1 MSPTT
6 DRSHAN
12 LPGAVACAWPLH
24 GRAAELDRVLTG
36 LTHARSRGAAVEG
49 APGQGVSRLLGE
61 VDRRIA
67 DSGRHSTHLVV
78 TPGRGLAALEALT
91 GPAADDRAAEAALAR
106 AELDVLIVDDA
117 HLLNGEAAEVLR
129 RTAAAGTCRL
139 VLGTHPHPAAAAP
152 LEWLRDSATVVGCD
166 LRSLDQPTMAALL
179 YEVLGEPVSWDT
191 GATLGQVSGGN
202 PGALVDLVRT
212 SLVEGTLIHRNRM
225 WRLEG
230 PPRLSDRFCHRVDV
244 ALDRLGGSA
253 LEALDLLVL
262 AGRLPLASWSNTVDP
277 GTPDRLE
284 HEDLVAIGR
293 KPRMGGD
300 PLTTP
305 LVVTVADPIVAA
317 ARRQTIGPTRAAR
330 LAERLLT
337 LPDTDPA
344 QRARWL
350 LLTGEEPSAEEWTA
364 AATAA
369 FFGGDLE
376 LAATLARSAADGDVR
391 ARNLLGDVLIE
402 QGQPGEAAKVHGQ
415 VLDDPS
421 VTPELWGLS
430 AMARSS
436 LLLWHLGRPADA
448 VDLAARVAD
457 LAADGPLAHETAAF
471 HAAQLLFAGRAGE
484 AVDIAE
490 PLIATARGRGLAEAC
505 MVAGAALTVTGA
517 CERGAEVAALGVA
530 TRDGLGDQLFLAGP
544 DLHHVTRAFA
554 LVEGGRIPAAAEV
567 AAAGRA
573 TATAGGTVANSSWLA
588 LVSARVALAA
598 GQIPEAE
605 LRARTAATGFA
616 EWDLPGPLRLALA
629 AELLGAAWRND
640 REQAAALD
648 HTLLG
653 FGDPGLGFLEP
664 DVVRA
669 RAWAQAAAGDLATAG
684 DLLDRAATLAADT
697 GQWTLRSS
705 ALHDRVRL
713 GDAAAVVGALQE
725 LVGRVDG
732 RLTAIRARHAAALAG
747 DDPDELLTVSSAFA
761 HFGAALLAAEA
772 ATQAAAAWRRA
783 GRRHRSE
790 EARRI
795 AAELRR
801 RCPEASTP
809 ALRALLLADLS
820 PREREVCTLAETDR
834 TSREIAGQLGIS
846 VRTVD
851 NLLHRAY
858 AKLRVDNRHGLR
870 DALG

>member
-1 MSPTT
+1 
-6 DRSHAN
+6 
-12 LPGAVACAWPLH
+12 
-24 GRAAELDRVLTG
+24 
-36 LTHARSRGAAVEG
+36 
-49 APGQGVSRLLGE
+49 
-61 VDRRIA
+61 
-67 DSGRHSTHLVV
+67 
-78 TPGRGLAALEALT
+78 
-91 GPAADDRAAEAALAR
+91 
-106 AELDVLIVDDA
+106 
-117 HLLNGEAAEVLR
+117 
-129 RTAAAGTCRL
+129 
-139 VLGTHPHPAAAAP
+139 
-152 LEWLRDSATVVGCD
+152 
-166 LRSLDQPTMAALL
+166 
-179 YEVLGEPVSWDT
+179 
-191 GATLGQVSGGN
+191 
-202 PGALVDLVRT
+202 
-212 SLVEGTLIHRNRM
+212 
-225 WRLEG
+225 
-230 PPRLSDRFCHRVDV
+230 
-244 ALDRLGGSA
+244 
-253 LEALDLLVL
+253 
-262 AGRLPLASWSNTVDP
+262 
-277 GTPDRLE
+277 
-284 HEDLVAIGR
+284 
-293 KPRMGGD
+293 
-300 PLTTP
+300 
-305 LVVTVADPIVAA
+305 
-317 ARRQTIGPTRAAR
+317 
-330 LAERLLT
+330 
-337 LPDTDPA
+337 
-344 QRARWL
+344 
-350 LLTGEEPSAEEWTA
+350 
-364 AATAA
+364 
-369 FFGGDLE
+369 
-376 LAATLARSAADGDVR
+376 
-391 ARNLLGDVLIE
+391 
-402 QGQPGEAAKVHGQ
+402 
-415 VLDDPS
+415 
-421 VTPELWGLS
+421 
-430 AMARSS
+430 
-436 LLLWHLGRPADA
+436 
-448 VDLAARVAD
+448 
-457 LAADGPLAHETAAF
+457 
-471 HAAQLLFAGRAGE
+471 
-484 AVDIAE
+484 
-490 PLIATARGRGLAEAC
+490 
-505 MVAGAALTVTGA
+505 
-517 CERGAEVAALGVA
+517 VAALGAA

-573 TATAGGTVANSSWLA
+573 TATAGGMVANSSWLA

-605 LRARTAATGFA
+605 LWARTAATGFA
-616 EWDLPGPLRLALA
+616 ESDLPGPLRLALA

-653 FGDPGLGFLEP
+653 FGHPGLGFLEP

-684 DLLDRAATLAADT
+684 DLLDQAATLAADT

-732 RLTAIRARHAAALAG
+732 RLTTIRARHAAALAG

-851 NLLHRAY
+851 NLLHRAPTPSS
-858 AKLRVDNRHGLR
+858 ASTAATASATPWADRPLRHRLPTASPTPSNRPLARPPYQRTVTSPTSKTLKPVKMSTGRRLDGR
-870 DALG
+870 YPADAGEATIGELLEAIDAARRILETARERST